1 MKPRKAVQWFA
12 QEMEGKLREND
23 HKDGWQGCRFSALF
37 PRLREETDELLV
49 KAHPLQLD
57 TIAEKL
63 SGADACE
70 LIRECADIANFA
82 MMIADNIRAKQ
93 EA

>member
-1 MKPRKAVQWFA
+1 MTPRKEVQWFA
-12 QEMEGKLREND
+12 QEMEAKLLEND

-37 PRLREETDELLV
+37 PRLRQESDELLV
-49 KAHPLQLD
+49 KAHPLHLD
-57 TIAEKL
+57 TMAEKL
-63 SGADACE
+63 TVEDACE

-82 MMIADNIRAKQ
+82 MMIADNIRAKR

>member
-1 MKPRKAVQWFA
+1 MKPRKEIEWFA

-23 HKDGWQGCRFSALF
+23 HKGGWEGCRFSELF
-37 PRLREETDELLV
+37 PRLRDETDELLV

-57 TIAEKL
+57 TTAEKL
-63 SGADACE
+63 TRADACE

-82 MMIADNIRAKQ
+82 MMLADNIRAKT
-93 EA
+93 E